1 MKLGLRTKL
10 IGTLVGAIVISS
22 LIGAVAAR
30 DTMATDLNKLAMQQV
45 LSGST
50 GYAGY
55 WDQKRDSV
63 KLLVTQAA
71 INEAIRHATAT
82 RDTKGLTD
90 TLAGIAREG
99 GLSFLTVV
107 DAQGRVVA
115 RANGGSTGVTVPSPF
130 IARAL
135 SGETVDTAAR
145 IAHDELEPEQLV
157 PQIDATTSGRQGV
170 AEGLGIVSATPISDA
185 NERTVGAVYGG
196 ILMNHYYDIVDAAA
210 HALGGKAAVIFGNE
224 LIAGSVPRAD
234 GTRLVDEMA
243 PLSLRNVKETYSG
256 IDREGGL
263 DYLVR
268 VEPILNDQNDVIAAR
283 WFGVPLATFTGIQ
296 WHTLLS
302 LMVWG
307 LVGIVIGLA
316 IALPV
321 VERLSRRLSARSR
334 QVRDSAKEL
343 SVVII
348 GSEVSGDHIAQ
359 TRNAVERQGELL
371 MQAATE
377 STPVRS
383 SGGVAVRRGVS
394 EKLLAASALNAEILG
409 DIVVIDTL
417 ATEMSS
423 RTQQAVAR
431 VNELNDVA
439 AGLNELVT
447 GAQ

>member
-22 LIGAVAAR
+22 SISAIAAR
-30 DTMATDLNKLAMQQV
+30 NTMATDLNKLALQQV

-55 WDQKRDSV
+55 WDQKRESV

-71 INEAIRHATAT
+71 INEAIRHATT
-82 RDTKGLTD
+82 THDNKGLTD
-90 TLAGIAREG
+90 TLSGIARQG

-115 RANGGSTGVTVPSPF
+115 RANGGSTGVKVPSPF

-135 SGETVDTAAR
+135 SGETIETAAR
-145 IAHDELEPEQLV
+145 ISHEELEPEQLV
-157 PQIDATTSGRQGV
+157 PQIEATTSGREGV
-170 AEGLGIVSATPISDA
+170 AEGLGIVSATPISDV

-210 HALGGKAAVIFGNE
+210 HALGGKAAVVFGDE
-224 LIAGSVPRAD
+224 LVASSISRSD
-234 GTRLVDEMA
+234 GTRLVDEKA
-243 PLSLRNVKETYSG
+243 PVSLRAATEVYSG

-268 VEPILNDQNDVIAAR
+268 VEPILDDQNEVIAAR
-283 WFGVPLATFTGIQ
+283 WFGVPLATFNAIQ
-296 WHTLLS
+296 WHTLIS
-302 LMVWG
+302 LMLWG
-307 LVGIVIGLA
+307 LVGIAIGLA
-316 IALPV
+316 LALPV
-321 VERLSRRLSARSR
+321 VERLSRQLSARSR

-343 SVVII
+343 SVVIV
-348 GSEVSGDHIAQ
+348 GSEVSGDHVAQ
-359 TRNAVERQGELL
+359 TRDAVERQGELL

-377 STPVRS
+377 SAPQVS
-383 SGGVAVRRGVS
+383 PGGVAVRRGVS

-409 DIVVIDTL
+409 DVVVIDTL
-417 ATEMSS
+417 ATEMAS